1 MSCTSCSPGTGRR
14 PASSAQG
21 WPHEPAPSFVIILII
36 FIFIIIII
44 DGGSRDAAQR
54 T

>member
-1 MSCTSCSPGTGRR
+1 VAGQVRDGSGVSGARL
-14 PASSAQG
+14 
-21 WPHEPAPSFVIILII
+21 EPAPSFII
-36 FIFIIIII
+36 IIIII